1 MIRKNKVEDLE
12 ADSIGYMPRRFVL
25 MYHELVDQALKQQSA
40 QQYDS
45 GGGGGR
51 KKYHTPD
58 GGLKSE
64 AALAE
69 KQRIDRALR
78 ALARDSDSTPDKP
91 KCKSCGKFVQQS
103 FTFCPWCGR
112 KPQADPNAERYQI
125 NERKSADG
133 QVLRVDPAPYR
144 PPRLR

>member
-1 MIRKNKVEDLE
+1 MIRKNGVEDLE
-12 ADSIGYMPRRFVL
+12 ADSVGYMPRRFVL

-78 ALARDSDSTPDKP
+78 ALARDSDMTTDKP

-103 FTFCPWCGR
+103 FAFCPWCGHSFTTIV
-112 KPQADPNAERYQI
+112 N
-125 NERKSADG
+125 KSADG
-133 QVLRVDPAPYR
+133 QVLRVDPMPYQ
-144 PPRLR
+144 PRKLR

>member
-1 MIRKNKVEDLE
+1 MIRKNGVQDLE

-40 QQYDS
+40 QQYD
-45 GGGGGR
+45 GQGGGGR

-78 ALARDSDSTPDKP
+78 ALARDSDSSPDRP

-103 FTFCPWCGR
+103 FTFCPWCGYSFA
-112 KPQADPNAERYQI
+112 PVV
-125 NERKSADG
+125 ERKSADG
-133 QVLRVDPAPYR
+133 QVLRVDPMPYQ
-144 PPRLR
+144 PRKLR

>member
-1 MIRKNKVEDLE
+1 MIRKNGVEDLE
-12 ADSIGYMPRRFVL
+12 ADSVGYMPRRFVL

-45 GGGGGR
+45 GGGGR

-78 ALARDSDSTPDKP
+78 ALARDSDMATDKP

-103 FTFCPWCGR
+103 FAFCPWCGYSF
-112 KPQADPNAERYQI
+112 ANVV
-125 NERKSADG
+125 NVERKSAD
-133 QVLRVDPAPYR
+133 VRVDPMPYQ
-144 PPRLR
+144 PRKLR